1 MFGAPDA
8 FGQSACF
15 FVGRF
20 IALGLSSSCLHI
32 SPSVGGVC
40 RVFTRSA
47 RPPAL
52 SSSSCLH
59 FPSFCDPPCC
69 RSRLPPHAPCRLRLC
84 VAICLAAAPFSS
96 SSFLL
101 FPSFCDPPCCRS
113 RLPPHAPCRLR
124 LCVAICL
131 AAALLSSSSCLH
143 SFPPFFGIKR
153 ARSLSGPRSA
163 FAQALIIPAYRS
175 PPFRTARCSSARGWN
190 ATA

>member
-1 MFGAPDA
+1 MPFPRRNKRALCGKIFDTFRFLHVLFSCQCSARCRIRSKRTLPCRGA
-8 FGQSACF
+8 S
-15 FVGRF
+15 
-20 IALGLSSSCLHI
+20 
-32 SPSVGGVC
+32 SPSVY
-40 RVFTRSA
+40 RRLVFIASLRWRRLPRFYTFCA
-47 RPPAL
+47 VAFAL
-52 SSSSCLH
+52 SSSSFLH
-59 FPSFCDPPCC
+59 
-69 RSRLPPHAPCRLRLC
+69 
-84 VAICLAAAPFSS
+84 
-96 SSFLL
+96 

-163 FAQALIIPAYRS
+163 FAQALIIPAYRPS
-175 PPFRTARCSSARGWN
+175 LFRTAICSSARGWN